1 MTTKRYLKITMLV
14 LLSWVNF
21 SLLSSDPS
29 KNLGA
34 KSLGLKDLY
43 QNLLQKAQA
52 QRTELL
58 ETGRNTWPEGPDFY
72 DALLA
77 DTNKGIAELK
87 QKLSNQEIGA

>member
-52 QRTELL
+52 KRAELIMI
-58 ETGRNTWPEGPDFY
+58 GRSSWPEGPAFY
-72 DALLA
+72 DASLVEA
-77 DTNKGIAELK
+77 NKCIAKLK
-87 QKLSNQEIGA
+87 QNLGEY